1 METKISAQ
9 ELMAVVADTNN
20 KVTALTEPKKEE
32 TFESKVFSR
41 VGSYIVIVLSVLG
54 ILLAGA
60 SGSIYHPRVLEA
72 MYSLFSEP
80 VWKIV
85 YIAYAVVM
93 LLVATLVRIKTPLRI
108 WAVIVAIAPICIQVI
123 LGIL

>member
-32 TFESKVFSR
+32 AFEPKAFSR
-41 VGSYIVIVLSVLG
+41 VGSYIVIALSVLG

-60 SGSIYHPRVLEA
+60 SGLIYHPRVLEA

-85 YIAYAVVM
+85 YIAYAVVK

>member
-32 TFESKVFSR
+32 TFEPKVFSR
-41 VGSYIVIVLSVLG
+41 VGSYIVIALSVLG

-72 MYSLFSEP
+72 MYSLLSEP